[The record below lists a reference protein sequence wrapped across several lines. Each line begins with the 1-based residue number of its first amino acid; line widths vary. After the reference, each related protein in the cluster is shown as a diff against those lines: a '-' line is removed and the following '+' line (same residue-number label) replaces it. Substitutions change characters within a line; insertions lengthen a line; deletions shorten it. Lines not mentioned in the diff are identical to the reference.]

1 MWGQLAG
8 TSGGQTSVSG
18 PCDGK
23 AEVIEDLTSVAADS
37 ERIIMLGGYAAKRC
51 AVRTH
56 NDFAPLVPVPE
67 LEPSAELQAD
77 FDAGIA
83 FEGEVLSELLRIHR
97 SAKLAAGDVSCGEC
111 R

>member
-1 MWGQLAG
+1 MTQDLS
-8 TSGGQTSVSG
+8 SG
-18 PCDGK
+18 
-23 AEVIEDLTSVAADS
+23 AADS
-37 ERIIMLGGYAAKRC
+37 GQIIMLGGYAAKC
-51 AVRTH
+51 CPVRTH

-77 FDAGIA
+77 FDAGIG
-83 FEGEVLSELLRIHR
+83 FEGEVFSELLRIHR